1 MNPLT
6 QSKNATILPLL
17 IALTLG
23 CFGLSPLAALA
34 RLEENLGAAE
44 VGLSSDD
51 LREIEEAAAMMG
63 R

>member
-1 MNPLT
+1 MNPLI
-6 QSKNATILPLL
+6 QSKNATILPVV

-44 VGLSSDD
+44 LAYRVTICGKSRKR
-51 LREIEEAAAMMG
+51 LR
-63 R
+63 